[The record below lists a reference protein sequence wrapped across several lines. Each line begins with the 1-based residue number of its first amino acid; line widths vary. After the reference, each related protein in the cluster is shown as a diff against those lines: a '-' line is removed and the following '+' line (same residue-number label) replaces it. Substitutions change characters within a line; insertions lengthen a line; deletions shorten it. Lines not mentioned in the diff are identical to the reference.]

1 MPWNAW
7 RADHLGTR
15 VILDGENLNGMI
27 LTGIDFSRASLRGAS
42 MHATNLMNADL
53 RGADLTG
60 ANLAEAD
67 LIMAKLD
74 GAILTGA
81 NLREADLLGANL
93 AHAIYGAADL
103 EGALHV
109 PHSPGEICPTDRDGL
124 LLATG
129 HRTLICLAGRSPSYD
144 LALLAPRVFG
154 VAASEIS
161 AGPER
166 DESPRAVALVTRLVR
181 KPSS

>member
-1 MPWNAW
+1 VPWNAW
-7 RADHLGTR
+7 RADHLGTH

-129 HRTLICLAGRSPSYD
+129 HRTNLSGRPLAQLRSGAACAAGVWCRSIRD
-144 LALLAPRVFG
+144 LG
-154 VAASEIS
+154 
-161 AGPER
+161 GP
-166 DESPRAVALVTRLVR
+166 
-181 KPSS
+181 